1 MKSDIAARKL
11 SEAKKQL
18 AQNQKEQDAAHSA
31 SHARDTHSLDR
42 GDSHAGVKVV
52 GGYENKS
59 SRGTFLQKKLAST
72 DNDTFSGNPKRTML
86 QKKLATMPSLFK
98 E

>member
-1 MKSDIAARKL
+1 MKSNIAARKL

-18 AQNQKEQDAAHSA
+18 HAAQKEQDAAHSA